1 MMSNSSVSIDEIYSK
16 AYKEVITVLKTLP
29 IDEYEKIPSDMIDM
43 FESNMS
49 SDYDFEFDVN
59 KSYEEQS
66 FLEETEAIIYNIY
79 RDYLA
84 SDEEKTAM
92 QKMQKVNSE
101 LSEIE
106 KEKKYSS
113 TDIFKNSSKE
123 SSFDKKEENISY
135 EASLPSEIKKEG
147 IFVKF
152 INFIKNIF
160 KKK

>member
-79 RDYLA
+79 RVIY
-84 SDEEKTAM
+84 
-92 QKMQKVNSE
+92 
-101 LSEIE
+101 
-106 KEKKYSS
+106 
-113 TDIFKNSSKE
+113 
-123 SSFDKKEENISY
+123 
-135 EASLPSEIKKEG
+135 P
-147 IFVKF
+147 
-152 INFIKNIF
+152 
-160 KKK
+160 